1 MSPLE
6 HFLCLQ
12 VCVCVCV
19 MEKQSVGLQDLKHI
33 HKLKLFYTAAV
44 WDPDTVPGLSISSG
58 ISGRGGTM
66 MEESRDCTQQ
76 DL

>member
-1 MSPLE
+1 MFASL
-6 HFLCLQ
+6 
-12 VCVCVCV
+12 CVCVCV

-33 HKLKLFYTAAV
+33 HKLRLFYTAAF
-44 WDPDTVPGLSISSG
+44 WDPDTVPGLSISRLILSG
-58 ISGRGGTM
+58 ISGRVGTM